1 MFCVANPHSECLC
14 QGAMAPWWEEGGD
27 WWGPMCAVDPP
38 PSSMLGHCSL
48 QGVHEVRTQKLLGS
62 TQSMAVP
69 IVHVQNGEG
78 LMEPRVC
85 QE

>member
-1 MFCVANPHSECLC
+1 MVGGRGRLVGSQVCC
-14 QGAMAPWWEEGGD
+14 GA
-27 WWGPMCAVDPP
+27 PP
-38 PSSMLGHCSL
+38 ASSMLGHCSL

-69 IVHVQNGEG
+69 IVHVQNREG